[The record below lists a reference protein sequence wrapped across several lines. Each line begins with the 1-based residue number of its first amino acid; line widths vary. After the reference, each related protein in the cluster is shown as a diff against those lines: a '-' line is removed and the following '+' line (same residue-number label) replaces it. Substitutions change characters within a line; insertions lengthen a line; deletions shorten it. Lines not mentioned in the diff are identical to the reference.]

1 MSSPITRRVQNALYM
16 KSSALKQSKNPA
28 TENEAEN
35 NTTTE
40 DVGLVAE
47 GDTIKKGTRTTTTS
61 QTYVPGQDQV
71 RLTYPQAWEQNV
83 EGIQDIYPNY
93 DAYVADR
100 EGQRQV
106 DPEGFEK
113 DLVEKT
119 GVSGGPGVVK
129 GEDQLVENKEIKD
142 NYEDIPSEYRRL
154 TQLDAGKN
162 YRGLKKAMTGEMKL
176 KKKLGMF
183 KGKNPATG
191 KRWTRAEKL
200 ASTQVGQQIANEMNF
215 EVAGN
220 AYQDR
225 AGSTHKKT
233 YTNVND
239 NTYKNVPEATNTPN
253 EMRNDKKSNY
263 APFKMGGYGSKS
275 ALKQVG
281 VDAGDTAAFEKSK
294 ELEMKAEDKMEKAA
308 GNERKQARI
317 AKRFNNKM
325 DRKVPR
331 AERKADKKGYTTAA
345 GDITLPPLK
354 MDDLSGDGKVTKK
367 DVLIGR
373 GVIDKDGTPLKQ
385 VRKFLRKKF
394 DNLVSGGK
402 QFSKSTPTPKTKT
415 TPKTTPKTKNQK
427 FQPGDKVDLSGKEP
441 KLISGPS
448 KTAPKTK
455 PKTNAKTPSKTPAST
470 PKGSKPSTGKRVLNV
485 GKRVAGYGG
494 LGYLASNMMKP
505 DIPEN
510 INITP
515 NVTIPGGGGGGNT
528 NTNNNNNNNKPN
540 VKPGTTTYKRT
551 FNNVERPAMPNPG
564 YKVNLPSGP
573 GDKLSTSND
582 PQATRIQNRD
592 TRRSNRQNRRTQNVA
607 QRQQRRDM
615 RRANPT
621 IVGGTLRKTFGGK
634 TYDTQINN
642 MKKGSGFKMKGYNK

>member
-1 MSSPITRRVQNALYM
+1 M
-16 KSSALKQSKNPA
+16 KSALKQ

-35 NTTTE
+35 NTKTE
-40 DVGLVAE
+40 DLGNVAE
-47 GDTIKKGTRTTTTS
+47 GGTIKKGTRTTETS
-61 QTYVPGQDQV
+61 TSYIPGQDQV
-71 RLTYPQAWEQNV
+71 RLSYDDAWEQNL
-83 EGIQDIYPNY
+83 EDIQNKYPNKE
-93 DAYVADR
+93 AYVADL
-100 EGQRQV
+100 EGQKSV
-106 DPEGFEK
+106 DPVGHEEK
-113 DLVEKT
+113 IVKAT

-129 GEDQLVENKEIKD
+129 GEDQLVENTEIVD
-142 NYEDIPSEYRRL
+142 NYEDIPSTYGRQTRYQAGQMGRSRRKQMRDEL
-154 TQLDAGKN
+154 RD
-162 YRGLKKAMTGEMKL
+162 
-176 KKKLGMF
+176 KKLAAKLQKRADK
-183 KGKNPATG
+183 KGLG
-191 KRWTRAEKL
+191 EL
-200 ASTQVGQQIANEMNF
+200 QVAKQIQEGNYEI
-215 EVAGN
+215 AGN
-220 AYQDR
+220 FNQGKAGQDH
-225 AGSTHKKT
+225 TKT

-239 NTYKNVPEATNTPN
+239 DDYKNVPEATNTPT

-281 VDAGDTAAFEKSK
+281 VDAGDTAAFEKNK
-294 ELEMKAEDKMEKAA
+294 ELEMKAEAKMEKAA
-308 GNERKQARI
+308 GNEKKQARI

-325 DRKVPR
+325 ERKVPR
-331 AERKADKKGYTTAA
+331 AERRADKKGYTTQM
-345 GDITLPPLK
+345 GDMTLPPLK
-354 MDDLSGDGKVTKK
+354 MDDLSGDGKITKK

-373 GVIDKDGTPLKQ
+373 GVINKDGTPLKQ
-385 VRKFLRKKF
+385 SIKQTIRNYVK
-394 DNLVSGGK
+394 K
-402 QFSKSTPTPKTKT
+402 QFSKTAKTPTKT
-415 TPKTTPKTKNQK
+415 TPKTKTPDK

-448 KTAPKTK
+448 KTNPKTTPKTK
-455 PKTNAKTPSKTPAST
+455 AKTPAKTPAAT
-470 PKGSKPSTGKRVLNV
+470 PKGSKPSTGKRILNV

-515 NVTIPGGGGGGNT
+515 NVTIPGGGDGGGS
-528 NTNNNNNNNKPN
+528 NNNNNNNKPVN

-564 YKVNLPSGP
+564 YKVKSPSGP

-582 PQATRIQNRD
+582 PQATRIKNRD
-592 TRRSNRQNRRTQNVA
+592 TRKSNRQNRRTQNVA

-621 IVGGTLRKTFGGK
+621 IVGGSLRKTFGGK

-642 MKKGSGFKMKGYNK
+642 MKKNSPNKMGSGFKMKGYNK